1 MPPEHRKLW
10 ARRFEIKEALS
21 VWLSLAVSQA
31 VFLEE
36 AWMIVLQLP
45 AFPNGWYFGVE
56 GTPGTASDL
65 AGLAEG
71 GRVILLR
78 VFFRG

>member
-1 MPPEHRKLW
+1 ML
-10 ARRFEIKEALS
+10 AIS
-21 VWLSLAVSQA
+21 SSLSLEDAC
-31 VFLEE
+31 L
-36 AWMIVLQLP
+36 IVLQLP

-71 GRVILLR
+71 GRVIL
-78 VFFRG
+78 F